1 MRVQNVMRRSPTSCS
16 AATNLAAVIKLLS
29 STACEA
35 LPVLDGDGKVVG
47 IITHRDICA
56 ALGSQDRRPSELV
69 ADQAMSGNVA
79 VCRPSDEVHAVL
91 KLMTSR
97 MIRHVPV
104 VNEVG
109 KLEGLMCVSDIVLHA
124 RHDDGSRIELSY
136 EDVMGALISI
146 YCHVRPL

>member
-1 MRVQNVMRRSPTSCS
+1 
-16 AATNLAAVIKLLS
+16 
-29 STACEA
+29 
-35 LPVLDGDGKVVG
+35 
-47 IITHRDICA
+47 
-56 ALGSQDRRPSELV
+56 
-69 ADQAMSGNVA
+69 
-79 VCRPSDEVHAVL
+79 
-91 KLMTSR
+91 